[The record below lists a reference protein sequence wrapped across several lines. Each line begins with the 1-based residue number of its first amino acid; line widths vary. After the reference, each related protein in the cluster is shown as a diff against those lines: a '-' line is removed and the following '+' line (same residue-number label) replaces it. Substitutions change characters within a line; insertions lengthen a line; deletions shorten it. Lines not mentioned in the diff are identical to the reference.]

1 MRIVTL
7 AAFVIF
13 VCLSVIFGVSLI
25 VRVAM
30 IILPYS
36 ITQFRVVVDVL
47 RVPLALALAYSWL
60 RVWKAI
66 TDWYFWRSVKLAT
79 GRDEP

>member
-1 MRIVTL
+1 MRVVIL
-7 AAFVIF
+7 AALVIF
-13 VCLSVIFGVSLI
+13 VCLSVIFGVFLI
-25 VRVAM
+25 VRATM
-30 IILPYS
+30 LILPYS
-36 ITQFRVVVDVL
+36 MTQLRIVVEVL

>member
-25 VRVAM
+25 VRLAM
-30 IILPYS
+30 FILPYS
-36 ITQFRVVVDVL
+36 LTQFRLVVEIL
-47 RVPLALALAYSWL
+47 RVPLALALAYLWL

-66 TDWYFWRSVKLAT
+66 TDWYFWRSVKLV
-79 GRDEP
+79 RDRDGS

>member
-1 MRIVTL
+1 VRIVTL

-13 VCLSVIFGVSLI
+13 VCLSVIFGVALI

-30 IILPYS
+30 LVLPYS
-36 ITQFRVVVDVL
+36 LTQFRLVVDVL

-66 TDWYFWRSVKLAT
+66 TDRYFWRSVNLAR
-79 GRDEP
+79 GRDDP

>member
-7 AAFVIF
+7 AALVIF

-36 ITQFRVVVDVL
+36 ITQFRIVVDVL
-47 RVPLALALAYSWL
+47 RVPLALALAYSCL

-66 TDWYFWRSVKLAT
+66 TDWYFWLSVKLAT
-79 GRDEP
+79 GRDAP

>member
-13 VCLSVIFGVSLI
+13 VCLSVIFGVALI

-30 IILPYS
+30 LVLPYS
-36 ITQFRVVVDVL
+36 LTQFRLVVEVL
-47 RVPLALALAYSWL
+47 RVPLAIALAYSWL

-66 TDWYFWRSVKLAT
+66 TDRYFWRSVNLAR
-79 GRDEP
+79 GRDDP

>member
-7 AAFVIF
+7 AAFMIF
-13 VCLSVIFGVSLI
+13 VCLSVIFGVTLI

-36 ITQFRVVVDVL
+36 ITQFRIVVDIL

-66 TDWYFWRSVKLAT
+66 TDWYFWRSIKLAR

>member
-30 IILPYS
+30 YILPYS
-36 ITQFRVVVDVL
+36 LTQFRLVVEVL
-47 RVPLALALAYSWL
+47 RVPLAIALAYFWL

-66 TDWYFWRSVKLAT
+66 TDRYFWRSVKLAR

>member
-30 IILPYS
+30 FVLPYS
-36 ITQFRVVVDVL
+36 ITEFRIVVEVL
-47 RVPLALALAYSWL
+47 RVPLAVALAYAWL
-60 RVWKAI
+60 RVWKAV
-66 TDWYFWRSVKLAT
+66 TDWYFWRSVKLSR
-79 GRDEP
+79 GRGGP

>member
-30 IILPYS
+30 FVLPYS
-36 ITQFRVVVDVL
+36 ITEYRIVVEVL
-47 RVPLALALAYSWL
+47 RVPLAVALAYAWL

-66 TDWYFWRSVKLAT
+66 TDWYFWRSVKLSR
-79 GRDEP
+79 GRDGP